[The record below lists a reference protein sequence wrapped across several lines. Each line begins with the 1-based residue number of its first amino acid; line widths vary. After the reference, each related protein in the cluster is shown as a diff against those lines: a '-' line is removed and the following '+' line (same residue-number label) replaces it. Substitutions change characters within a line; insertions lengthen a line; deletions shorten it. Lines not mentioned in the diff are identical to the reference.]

1 MKTTAKIISA
11 LSIVAGLGVAILP
24 LSSYAAT
31 ESKTKVTVTI
41 GETLSIAS
49 NAGGAKTASISDLT
63 AADETMVEK
72 LTVTANKSGYKL
84 TVKADTNK
92 DMMHTDGTSKIQALD
107 NDGTLTAGR
116 WGLNATNATASLT
129 STQYK
134 AVKTTPV
141 DLVTVSTPVA
151 GDVTNIKYG
160 VFPASNQKAG
170 SYSVD
175 LTYTVTAN

>member
-11 LSIVAGLGVAILP
+11 LSVVAGLGVAILP
-24 LSSYAAT
+24 LSSYAAET
-31 ESKTKVTVTI
+31 SRTKITVTI

-49 NAGGAKTASISDLT
+49 DASGQKTANINNLT
-63 AADETMVEK
+63 AADETMTEK

-84 TVKADTNK
+84 TVKADNSQH
-92 DMMHTDGTSKIQALD
+92 MMHTDTTSKIEALTA
-107 NDGTLTAGR
+107 DGALTAGH
-116 WGLNATNATASLT
+116 WGLNATNATAGVT
-129 STQYK
+129 GTQYK
-134 AVKTTPV
+134 AVKTSPV
-141 DLVTVSTPVA
+141 DLVTVNTPVA

-160 VFPASNQKAG
+160 VFPASNQKSG

>member
-107 NDGTLTAGR
+107 SDGTLTAGR
-116 WGLNATNATASLT
+116 GGLNATNATASLT
-129 STQYK
+129 SSQYK
-134 AVKTTPV
+134 AVTTPV